1 MRNAM
6 TRLARLVVL
15 LPVIGLAAS
24 CASGPA
30 PGQAARSGQQRHDT
44 PVPHRTARGA
54 ARPRAVLQIK
64 LAPFRLRRAVSGE
77 AVSAEASHLLVAGG
91 LLADQSSSGSV
102 VRIDLRTG
110 RSAAAGHLAI
120 PVHDAASAVL
130 GGRLLV
136 FGGGT
141 QVSGANVQRP
151 GPAGG
156 TVYGA
161 LPAPRSDLLAVM
173 RGRTIYLVGGH
184 GVSAYDRSVLATTDG
199 RHFRVVA
206 RLRLPVRYPA
216 AVLSGTDLWIFGGL
230 TPGGPVSAVQR
241 VDLRTGRARLEGRLP
256 RPLAAA
262 AAFSLGGA
270 IYVAGGLTSG
280 SSGRAGGSAPLITS
294 SAVLR
299 FDPAGPSFA
308 TAGRLPVPD
317 AHSAVAVA
325 GGVAYLVGGV
335 DGSRTL
341 GAVTNFRL
349 IRRAGSRTAARRG

>member
-1 MRNAM
+1 LRHAI
-6 TRLARLVVL
+6 TRLARPSIL
-15 LPVIGLAAS
+15 LPVIGLAAA

-30 PGQAARSGQQRHDT
+30 PSQAARSGHQRHDKA
-44 PVPHRTARGA
+44 VLRGDASAA
-54 ARPRAVLQIK
+54 ARPRSVLQIK
-64 LAPFRLRRAVSGE
+64 LAPFRLRPAVSGE
-77 AVSAEASHLLVAGG
+77 AVSADAGHLLIAGG

-102 VRIDLRTG
+102 IRIDLRTG
-110 RSAAAGHLAI
+110 RSAVAGHLAI
-120 PVHDAASAVL
+120 SVHDAASAVL

-141 QVSGANVQRP
+141 QVSGASVQRP
-151 GPAGG
+151 APRGG

-161 LPAPRSDLLAVM
+161 LPAPRSDLLAVTH
-173 RGRTIYLVGGH
+173 GPTIYLAGGH
-184 GVSAYDRSVLATTDG
+184 GISAYDRSVLATTDG

-216 AVLSGTDLWIFGGL
+216 VVLAGADLWIFGGL
-230 TPGGPVSAVQR
+230 TPGGPASAVQR
-241 VDLRTGRARLEGRLP
+241 VDLRTGRTRLECRLP

-262 AAFSLGGA
+262 SAFSLGGA
-270 IYVAGGLTSG
+270 IYVVGGLTSG
-280 SSGRAGGSAPLITS
+280 SSDRAGGSPPLITS

-308 TAGRLPVPD
+308 AAGRLPVPD

-325 GGVAYLVGGV
+325 GGVAYLVGGL

-341 GAVTNFRL
+341 GAVTTFRL
-349 IRRAGSRTAARRG
+349 IRRPVSRTPARRG